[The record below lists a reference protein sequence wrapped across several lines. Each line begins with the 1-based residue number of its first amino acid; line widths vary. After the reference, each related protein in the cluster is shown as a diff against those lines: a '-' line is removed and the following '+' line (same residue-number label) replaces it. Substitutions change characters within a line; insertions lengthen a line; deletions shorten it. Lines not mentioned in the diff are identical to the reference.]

1 MPLEW
6 KSANITPLHKK
17 QLKEPAENYRPISLL
32 PIVSKVLERCVYSQ
46 FYEHVFHL
54 ITPHQHGFIRNRSCV
69 TQLLSV
75 LHSIGQKLDKNEQ
88 TDIVY
93 LDFAKAF
100 DSVDHSILLHKLKC
114 YGVTGR
120 LLNWLGDYLNNRHQ
134 RVVVD
139 GAASKWTPV
148 TSGVPQGSI
157 LGLMLF
163 VVFINDTPE
172 VINNK
177 VVPALFALSFTRT

>member
-1 MPLEW
+1 
-6 KSANITPLHKK
+6 
-17 QLKEPAENYRPISLL
+17 
-32 PIVSKVLERCVYSQ
+32 
-46 FYEHVFHL
+46 
-54 ITPHQHGFIRNRSCV
+54 
-69 TQLLSV
+69 V